1 MFSTLCFTLDD
12 EEDLELDDEPF
23 LCDRDKATILR
34 NDKKGPGDPQMPI
47 SIIEQSRTAE
57 SKTENKSERPGRRP
71 LKGIQQIEGSL
82 YWNHLPAK
90 KSCRSDIRPLTNMIS
105 SNSEYNKVSSVES
118 TQQHCS
124 QLVDEPRRKSL
135 RDSNSL
141 IHGGHTQYTK
151 TTGCK
156 TVEDSVLL
164 ERKFPGPA
172 GILPKKCEH
181 ADLTRI
187 QGDEKKSRQ
196 TSKTQALPISTPVD
210 DADFKSSSWLA
221 MCEQLQTPSTAAPSE
236 LNSIPWSVDYT
247 VAYALKQAMS
257 CCLPYGKVPHLRV
270 FVKSLTQS
278 GSQANVVLKDPTGE
292 IMGVVH
298 GQVLEHY
305 KSSLSNAATIILK
318 QVRRVPFSW

>member
-1 MFSTLCFTLDD
+1 
-12 EEDLELDDEPF
+12 
-23 LCDRDKATILR
+23 
-34 NDKKGPGDPQMPI
+34 MPI

-90 KSCRSDIRPLTNMIS
+90 KSCRSDIRPLTNMMS
-105 SNSEYNKVSSVES
+105 SNSEYNKVSSVEN

-172 GILPKKCEH
+172 GILPKKVKN
-181 ADLTRI
+181 L
-187 QGDEKKSRQ
+187 
-196 TSKTQALPISTPVD
+196 SKIYCC
-210 DADFKSSSWLA
+210 WLA
-221 MCEQLQTPSTAAPSE
+221 VSYCSVSMLTLQEYKVMRKNQDKHQKHRHFLFQLLLMMQISSH
-236 LNSIPWSVDYT
+236 
-247 VAYALKQAMS
+247 
-257 CCLPYGKVPHLRV
+257 PH
-270 FVKSLTQS
+270 
-278 GSQANVVLKDPTGE
+278 G
-292 IMGVVH
+292 
-298 GQVLEHY
+298 
-305 KSSLSNAATIILK
+305 
-318 QVRRVPFSW
+318 